1 MSNRSKNEQDSN
13 KCDWPEPQQ
22 EQQENKEAK
31 GQHHRVQDVPENSKE
46 SHNESLKHSDS
57 VSSVALPGS
66 GYYHPHHHPHHYQ
79 HPRHPYPSQ
88 PIFRSSPIAE
98 ATSSASPPY
107 PHYPHPSYQHPQSYP
122 HPPYRPAGPYRPL
135 FLPIP
140 PPPHANHAPASSST
154 SSSASS
160 ASTCTCKKSKC
171 LKLYCQC
178 FALSAHCGTNC
189 RCTNCHN
196 TVAHSKDIQ
205 NARASVLE
213 RNPSAF
219 EDKLRFSNNNHN
231 NHNPWQPPWAGYH
244 PPYHPPITKP
254 PNHSG
259 DALSS
264 PEQPNQETLSSYLIT
279 PQSQRRVHRWG
290 GCNCRKSF
298 CLKKYCECFQKDLP
312 CGDHCRCSNC
322 HNQAPDQLD
331 SLRTSSTPTNETQP
345 PKVSPEKDKLV
356 LEIAKPNKRVA
367 VSKNDNQPK
376 NDDDDD
382 EQSEESG
389 RQSISSPPLSIAKS
403 KKEQLRQE
411 DPLAIMAAVA
421 MTELLSSKP
430 LGSPTIDSTC
440 KANRKKHP
448 LAPSS
453 SAISPDNTSVESTTN
468 NNMDDE
474 QREGTHPTKRHRWEE
489 SPVRKLESP
498 SSLSSK
504 QNTVKMDF
512 DKPRQPLPPKS
523 VHHFQ
528 PQAMGV
534 HPPFGYHC
542 TPAYAYGPFP
552 SFYNPFHSET
562 THPRDSNPPLN
573 FSQNRTIL
581 EHLQSYT
588 ETVRASG
595 LPNSLSFRKIC
606 SKCGRPRSEH
616 GDLGFGNKCTFRTCG
631 KCRASSKLHKNGPMG
646 ILCSLTVSQ
655 GGIPGAAK
663 EYDCMINELALKARF
678 QNRKQ
683 KSKQT
688 ISY

>member
-1 MSNRSKNEQDSN
+1 MSNRSKNEQDSS
-13 KCDWPEPQQ
+13 KCDSPEPQHKPK
-22 EQQENKEAK
+22 ENKEVK
-31 GQHHRVQDVPENSKE
+31 GQHHRVQDLPENSE
-46 SHNESLKHSDS
+46 DSHNESMKHSGS
-57 VSSVALPGS
+57 VSTLSLPGS
-66 GYYHPHHHPHHYQ
+66 GYHPHPHQQHRYHQ

-88 PIFRSSPIAE
+88 PIFRSSPFAE
-98 ATSSASPPY
+98 ATSSARY
-107 PHYPHPSYQHPQSYP
+107 PQYPHPSYQHPHSQSYP
-122 HPPYRPAGPYRPL
+122 HPPYRQAGPYRHL

-140 PPPHANHAPASSST
+140 PPPHANRAPASSST
-154 SSSASS
+154 STSS

-189 RCTNCHN
+189 RCTDCHN

-219 EDKLRFSNNNHN
+219 EDKLRFSNNNN
-231 NHNPWQPPWAGYH
+231 NIPWQPPWIGYH

-254 PNHSG
+254 PNLG
-259 DALSS
+259 DSLSS
-264 PEQPNQETLSSYLIT
+264 PEQPNQETLPSYLIT
-279 PQSQRRVHRWG
+279 PQSQRRVHRRG

-312 CGDHCRCSNC
+312 CGDHCRCTNC
-322 HNQAPDQLD
+322 HNQAPDQID
-331 SLRTSSTPTNETQP
+331 SLRASSTPTNETKL
-345 PKVSPEKDKLV
+345 PKVSPEKRKLI
-356 LEIAKPNKRVA
+356 LEIAKPDKRVA
-367 VSKNDNQPK
+367 VLKNHNQQKNDA
-376 NDDDDD
+376 DD
-382 EQSEESG
+382 EQSEQSD

-403 KKEQLRQE
+403 KKEQLRQD

-448 LAPSS
+448 LAPGS
-453 SAISPDNTSVESTTN
+453 SAISPDNTSVESTTTTT
-468 NNMDDE
+468 MDDE

-504 QNTVKMDF
+504 QNTMKMDCN
-512 DKPRQPLPPKS
+512 KPHQSLPPTS
-523 VHHFQ
+523 VHRFQ
-528 PQAMGV
+528 PQAIGV
-534 HPPFGYHC
+534 HPPFGYHS

-552 SFYNPFHSET
+552 SFYNPFHSKT
-562 THPRDSNPPLN
+562 PHPCDSNPLLI
-573 FSQNRTIL
+573 FSPDRTIL
-581 EHLQSYT
+581 EHLQSYK

-646 ILCSLTVSQ
+646 ILCSLTVAQ

-678 QNRKQ
+678 QNRKR
-683 KSKQT
+683 KSKC
-688 ISY
+688 S